1 MASCQNK
8 SAATHGE
15 CWGTVLLVW
24 RWSSIYPYRLGIAP
38 YLRAELA
45 RGREGVRIPSRG
57 FRNPGFTQVL
67 DLQPQSELVVRRI
80 DPAEPENSERR
91 VHFTVDE
98 NKNYVASFFEG
109 YLGPVRTTNAPDYI
123 PCTALNSGISCVL
136 ILEQQNS
143 KEEYNKNIE
152 IDEINFKDHLNLV
165 LGALFVDRPDITKIK
180 YENEELTGTG
190 FSIPRRFFQD
200 APDITAAA
208 MGGTSGS
215 DLFLRDKS
223 SKSWKLHLF
232 IDRVSIDRLLAYEQG
247 GHWPQKHDWSDPCQ
261 IAGCG
266 NMDDL
271 NESGSGGDEERG
283 LFSYE
288 KTHHANGDHD
298 GAKQ

>member
-1 MASCQNK
+1 M
-8 SAATHGE
+8 
-15 CWGTVLLVW
+15 
-24 RWSSIYPYRLGIAP
+24 
-38 YLRAELA
+38 
-45 RGREGVRIPSRG
+45 
-57 FRNPGFTQVL
+57 
-67 DLQPQSELVVRRI
+67 
-80 DPAEPENSERR
+80 
-91 VHFTVDE
+91 
-98 NKNYVASFFEG
+98 
-109 YLGPVRTTNAPDYI
+109 RTTNAPDYI

-247 GHWPQKHDWSDPCQ
+247 GHWPQKHDWSDPCR

-271 NESGSGGDEERG
+271 NESGSGGDPRKG
-283 LFSYE
+283 GFSSYE